1 MTFFDLLLTIAL
13 SQLARAGT
21 LPREVP
27 AEDRPPWRFVRHDQA
42 ARFGGGENYLAH
54 QKVDIYVL
62 RPPALFPRL
71 LPNGTQLQPARR
83 RVTVTTDAEG
93 RLPAFD
99 LGILPPGLHCVVADY
114 NGDGE
119 FTAEL
124 DGSAYCVVW
133 PPPASGRHTP

>member
-1 MTFFDLLLTIAL
+1 MTFTDLLLEVAL
-13 SQLARAGT
+13 SALAWAGT
-21 LPREVP
+21 LPREAP
-27 AEDRPPWRFVRHDQA
+27 AQDRQWVFFRHAQAVRL
-42 ARFGGGENYLAH
+42 GGGENYLAS

-62 RPPALFPRL
+62 RPPALFPQL
-71 LPNGTQLQPARR
+71 LPNGTRLQPARR

-99 LGILPPGLHCVVADY
+99 LGVLPSGLHCVVADY

-124 DGSAYCVVW
+124 DGYVYCVVW
-133 PPPASGRHTP
+133 PPPAPGRHVP